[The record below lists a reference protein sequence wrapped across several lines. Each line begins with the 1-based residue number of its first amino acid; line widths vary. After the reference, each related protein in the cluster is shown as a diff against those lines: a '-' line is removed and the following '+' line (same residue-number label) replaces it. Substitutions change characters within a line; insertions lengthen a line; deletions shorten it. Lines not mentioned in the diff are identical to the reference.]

1 MLWQQWVRP
10 AEIFTSNNQ
19 IALKFIILYG
29 MWHAMMKK
37 KLFKHELTPFLSFI
51 MFYFQLRVT
60 TANTTWFPRLVVKAF
75 SKKSSNVIKKQPFAD
90 VLQNR
95 RFKIFTICFRPV
107 TLLKRDSNTGVFK
120 SSFFIKHLWWLLLA
134 IKY

>member
-1 MLWQQWVRP
+1 
-10 AEIFTSNNQ
+10 
-19 IALKFIILYG
+19 
-29 MWHAMMKK
+29 MMKE
-37 KLFKHELTPFLSFI
+37 KLFKHELTHFLSFI

-107 TLLKRDSNTGVFK
+107 TLLKRDSNTGVFR
-120 SSFFIKHLWWLLLA
+120 
-134 IKY
+134 

>member
-19 IALKFIILYG
+19 IAHKFIILYG

-60 TANTTWFPRLVVKAF
+60 TANTTWFPSLVVRAFNKKAQMSLRSSCSHIF
-75 SKKSSNVIKKQPFAD
+75 SQISV
-90 VLQNR
+90 
-95 RFKIFTICFRPV
+95 FKIFAICFRPV

-120 SSFFIKHLWWLLLA
+120 SSFFIKHLRWLLLA